1 MVYLVKRFYQP
12 EMGDDWRAPFS
23 VDLVNGR
30 PGNEL
35 RFRGEKLVAHYA
47 RVGFTSDGNWR
58 IFTLRS
64 DFVPAEKL
72 QLEDD
77 ITASVVVPADR
88 LHNLNAKYDGP
99 AGFKI
104 VENTEQRLFQRPDEA
119 IHRGYDKLTEA
130 HFALPDNFFSNY
142 APLTQADAQ
151 KMLASAITLSEWTPP
166 MQEVIRRAAETSGY
180 FVSSAHP
187 RIVDGKADQEPALPA
202 NPRGLDG
209 P

>member
-1 MVYLVKRFYQP
+1 
-12 EMGDDWRAPFS
+12 MGDNWREQFS
-23 VDLVNGR
+23 VDVVNGR

-77 ITASVVVPADR
+77 ISASVVVPADR
-88 LHNLNAKYDGP
+88 LRNLNAKYDGP

-104 VENTEQRLFQRPDEA
+104 VENAEQPPVPA
-119 IHRGYDKLTEA
+119 AGRGHPPWLR
-130 HFALPDNFFSNY
+130 
-142 APLTQADAQ
+142 QADRGAFRR
-151 KMLASAITLSEWTPP
+151 SRTTSSPIT
-166 MQEVIRRAAETSGY
+166 RR
-180 FVSSAHP
+180 
-187 RIVDGKADQEPALPA
+187 
-202 NPRGLDG
+202 
-209 P
+209 